1 MQTNLKSADNQFLH
15 PWDDMNDLDRN
26 ERTFLVR
33 GEGVYV
39 YDDAGNRLMD
49 APAGMWCVNIGH
61 GRREMADAISEQ
73 VMKLSYNSPWALTS
87 EPPALLAAKL
97 AELAPGDINHVFF
110 STGGSTAVDTALRFV
125 CFRNNLLGR
134 TDKKHFISRVNGY
147 HGSTFLT
154 ASCSGKAKDK
164 KFVDLNDQQFHYIGD
179 PNPLHRKSGQS
190 IEEFCDQLVEELRST
205 IETLGPDK
213 VAAFV
218 AEPILASGGVVVPP
232 PDYLKRCA
240 EVCRQNDVLVIA
252 DEVVT
257 AFGRLGHFFSS
268 EAVFDV
274 VPDIIT
280 TAKGITSGYLP
291 LGATL
296 ISDALL
302 DSLDQTGHDHAIF
315 ANGYT
320 YSGHPVA
327 CAAALK
333 NIEIIEKEN
342 LLGHCREVA
351 PYFQQKLS
359 ELASLAIVKDV
370 RGMGLMACVECE
382 DAVSESGEGVAE
394 IIDRECQALG
404 LIVRPIYNMCV
415 MSPPLTITRAEIDEL
430 VEMLKAGIE
439 RAAKAVNFKSPV
451 V

>member
-15 PWDDMNDLDRN
+15 PWDDMNELDRN

-39 YDDAGNRLMD
+39 YDNAGNRLLD

-61 GRREMADAISEQ
+61 GRQAMADAISEQ
-73 VMKLSYNSPWALTS
+73 VMKLAYNSPWSLTS
-87 EPPALLAAKL
+87 EPAALLAAKL

-110 STGGSTAVDTALRFV
+110 SSGGSTAVDTALRFA

-134 TDKKHFISRVNGY
+134 AEKKHFISRVNGY

-164 KFVDLNDQQFHYIGD
+164 KYVDLDDDHFHYIGD
-179 PNPLHRKSGQS
+179 PNPLHRKPGQS
-190 IEEFCDQLVEELRST
+190 IDEFCDQLVQELEET
-205 IETLGPDK
+205 IRNLGADK

-232 PDYLKRCA
+232 PGYLKRCA
-240 EVCRQNDVLVIA
+240 EVCRANDVLVIA

-257 AFGRLGHFFSS
+257 AFGRLGHFFAS

-280 TAKGITSGYLP
+280 SAKGITSGYLP

-296 ISDALL
+296 VSDSLLEGL
-302 DSLDQTGHDHAIF
+302 DSRGSDHAIF

-333 NIEIIEKEN
+333 NIEIIEQEN
-342 LLGHCREVA
+342 LLAHCRDVA
-351 PYFQQKLS
+351 PYFQQRLA
-359 ELASLAIVKDV
+359 ELASLEIVKDV
-370 RGMGLMACVECE
+370 RGMGLMACVECK
-382 DAVSESGEGVAE
+382 DAESATGEGVAE

-415 MSPPLTITRAEIDEL
+415 MSPPLTITSSEIDKL
-430 VEMLKAGIE
+430 VGMLKAGIE
-439 RAAKAVNFKSPV
+439 KAAANVKIL
-451 V
+451 